1 MGQDL
6 REMFKKENK
15 DEKFQMSEGH
25 ENRFLERLEAE
36 LPKQS
41 KPSFYILKIAASIL
55 VLLSIG
61 VVSYKV
67 LTGEDTIK
75 TTVVEKNDPSKEEKG
90 ISFGDLSPDL
100 KKVEDYYVTNINLE
114 LSRLQVSEENK
125 ILVDSFMDRL
135 ADLNTE
141 YERLNAELNNIG
153 PNDQTITAL
162 IKNLQ
167 LRLQLLQKLKGKLN
181 ELKSSKN
188 EQVKKNT
195 I

>member
-6 REMFKKENK
+6 REMFKR
-15 DEKFQMSEGH
+15 EKGSGEFQMREGH
-25 ENRFLERLEAE
+25 KSRFLERLETE
-36 LPKQS
+36 LPKRT
-41 KPSFYILKIAASIL
+41 KPSFYFLKIAATVLVIL
-55 VLLSIG
+55 GIG
-61 VVSYKV
+61 ILGYKM
-67 LTGEDTIK
+67 LTEKEPIK
-75 TTVVEKNDPSKEEKG
+75 TTVVEKDTPSQENKG

-114 LSRLQVSEENK
+114 LSRLEISQENK

-141 YERLNAELNNIG
+141 YERLNSELNDIG

-167 LRLQLLQKLKGKLN
+167 LRLQLLQRLKRKLN

-188 EQVKKNT
+188 EQVQKNT

>member
-6 REMFKKENK
+6 REMFKRENK
-15 DEKFQMSEGH
+15 AGKFQMSEGH

-36 LPKQS
+36 LPKRKKS
-41 KPSFYILKIAASIL
+41 SFYILKIAASIL

-61 VVSYKV
+61 IVSYKV
-67 LTGEDTIK
+67 LMGEDTIK
-75 TTVVEKNDPSKEEKG
+75 TTVVEKNDPSKEKKG
-90 ISFGDLSPDL
+90 ISFGDLSPNL

-141 YERLNAELNNIG
+141 YERLNMELNDIG

-167 LRLQLLQKLKGKLN
+167 LRLQLLQKLKGKLS

>member
-6 REMFKKENK
+6 RDMFKKENRPG
-15 DEKFQMSEGH
+15 KFQMREGH
-25 ENRFLERLEAE
+25 ENRFLERLETE
-36 LPKQS
+36 LPKRT
-41 KPSFYILKIAASIL
+41 KPSFYILKIAAT
-55 VLLSIG
+55 VLIFLGLGIVG
-61 VVSYKV
+61 YNIWTK
-67 LTGEDTIK
+67 EDAIN
-75 TTVVEKNDPSKEEKG
+75 TTVVERNDPSGEKKG

-100 KKVEDYYVTNINLE
+100 KKVEDYYVNNINLE
-114 LSRLQVSEENK
+114 LSRLEVSQENK
-125 ILVDSFMDRL
+125 MLVDSFMDRL

-141 YERLNAELNNIG
+141 YERLNTELNEIG
-153 PNDQTITAL
+153 PNDQTIGAL

-167 LRLQLLQKLKGKLN
+167 LRLQLLQKLKRKLN

>member
-6 REMFKKENK
+6 REMFKKENGTG
-15 DEKFQMSEGH
+15 KFQMRDGH
-25 ENRFLERLEAE
+25 ENRFLERLETE
-36 LPKQS
+36 LPKRT
-41 KPSFYILKIAASIL
+41 KPSFYILKIAATVL
-55 VLLSIG
+55 VFLSIG
-61 VVSYKV
+61 IVGYKV
-67 LTGEDTIK
+67 LTKEDTIK
-75 TTVVEKNDPSKEEKG
+75 TTVVEKNDSSNEKKG

-114 LSRLQVSEENK
+114 LSRLEISQENK

-141 YERLNAELNNIG
+141 YERLNSELNDVG

-167 LRLQLLQKLKGKLN
+167 LRLQLLQKLKRKLN

-188 EQVKKNT
+188 GQVKKNT

>member
-6 REMFKKENK
+6 REMFKKENGA
-15 DEKFQMSEGH
+15 EKFQMRDGH
-25 ENRFLERLEAE
+25 ENRFLERLETE
-36 LPKQS
+36 LPKRT
-41 KPSFYILKIAASIL
+41 KPSFYILKIAATIL
-55 VLLSIG
+55 LFLSIG
-61 VVSYKV
+61 IVGYKV
-67 LTGEDTIK
+67 LTKEDTIK
-75 TTVVEKNDPSKEEKG
+75 TTVVEKNDSSNEKKG

-100 KKVEDYYVTNINLE
+100 KRVENYYVTNINLE
-114 LSRLQVSEENK
+114 LSRLEISEENK

-135 ADLNTE
+135 SDLNTE
-141 YERLNAELNNIG
+141 YERLNSELNDIG

-167 LRLQLLQKLKGKLN
+167 LRLQLLQKLKIKLN

>member
-6 REMFKKENK
+6 REMFKRGNK
-15 DEKFQMSEGH
+15 AGKFQMSEGH

-36 LPKQS
+36 LPKRKKS
-41 KPSFYILKIAASIL
+41 SFYILKIAASIL

-61 VVSYKV
+61 IVSYEV

-141 YERLNAELNNIG
+141 YERLNMELNDIG

-167 LRLQLLQKLKGKLN
+167 LRLQLLQKLKGKLS

>member
-6 REMFKKENK
+6 REMFKK
-15 DEKFQMSEGH
+15 DSGTSKFQMREGH
-25 ENRFLERLEAE
+25 EKRFLERLETE
-36 LPKQS
+36 LPKQA
-41 KPSFYILKIAASIL
+41 KPSFYILKIAATVL
-55 VLLSIG
+55 VFLSVGIVG
-61 VVSYKV
+61 YNEWTK
-67 LTGEDTIK
+67 EDAIK
-75 TTVVEKNDPSKEEKG
+75 TTVVEKNDPSKEKKG

-114 LSRLQVSEENK
+114 LSLLEVSEENK

-135 ADLNTE
+135 AELNTE
-141 YERLNAELNNIG
+141 YERLNSELNEIG

-167 LRLQLLQKLKGKLN
+167 LRLQLLQKLKRKLN